1 MTKRTCNCKTG
12 VTRIKDCDNLHEVD
26 WFGAKFAATIEP
38 EIVEK
43 KKEMET
49 QTPPFMLKRSKSTQ
63 TMLNVPK

>member
-1 MTKRTCNCKTG
+1 M
-12 VTRIKDCDNLHEVD
+12 HEVD